1 MFQKLLEVTMNS
13 LYINAA
19 LICFDNS
26 PYIPELWAREGLAI
40 LVEDMVMGS
49 LVHRDFES
57 NIAKFGD
64 VVHTA
69 RPAERSIRRRTDSDD
84 YDTTATSATDV
95 PVSLNQWFYDSFIIK
110 DGEQSMSFADLVQK
124 HLDPAMQ
131 SMSRAI
137 DRAVYGRISAL
148 LKTPTTRA
156 GRLGALSNSNAKDY
170 VLDAREMLHVQK
182 AYELGRNLV
191 LAPSSETAMLKTD
204 LFVKV
209 NESGSDAALRRGFLG
224 KILGFDTFRDNN
236 ANSINST
243 SAVDTAAGTVTAALA
258 AGELASSE
266 ATTITGYNVVVGEF
280 VTIAGN
286 DQPQY
291 VTARTLNGADTDDV
305 TLNEANKYAS
315 GAGAALTIYK
325 AATAVDAAY
334 AAGWAKAIPVT
345 HTSGKPPQVGQ
356 LLAFGT
362 STRHT
367 YTIIEVAVVS
377 ATKTQVWL
385 DRPLEVAVAENDK
398 AFPGP
403 TGSINLAFHRDA
415 IALVSR
421 PVAEPPNG
429 TGVMSAIGSH
439 NGVGMRVVMQYDSVK
454 GGTRVNF
461 DLLAGVAILDPNLAV
476 ILLG

>member
-1 MFQKLLEVTMNS
+1 MIPMCNRVVLLCYSNDAYV
-13 LYINAA
+13 
-19 LICFDNS
+19 
-26 PYIPELWAREGLAI
+26 PELWANEGLAI

-49 LVHRDFES
+49 LVHRDFDS

-110 DGEQSMSFADLVQK
+110 DGEQSYSFADLIQK
-124 HLDPAMQ
+124 HLEPAMQ

-137 DRAVYGRISAL
+137 DRAVYGRIASL

-170 VLDAREMLHVQK
+170 VLDARELLNVQK
-182 AYELGRNLV
+182 AYEQGRNLV
-191 LAPSSETAMLKTD
+191 LAPASETAMLKTD
-204 LFVKV
+204 LFVKA
-209 NESGSDAALRRGFLG
+209 NESGSDMALRRGFLG
-224 KILGFDTFRDNN
+224 QILGFNTFRDNN
-236 ANSINST
+236 ANFISGT
-243 SAVDTAAGTVTAALA
+243 SAVDTASGTLTAAVVAGA
-258 AGELASSE
+258 AAASQ
-266 ATTITGYNVVVGEF
+266 AVTLTGYNVVVGEF
-280 VTIAGN
+280 ITIAGN
-286 DQPQY
+286 DQPQWAS
-291 VTARTLNGADTDDV
+291 ARTLDSADTTHV
-305 TLNEANKYAS
+305 TPSEAHKYAS
-315 GAGAALTIYK
+315 SAGAAITVYK
-325 AATAVDAAY
+325 AAVVNGSSY
-334 AAGWAKAIPVT
+334 SAGYSKDIALSS

-356 LLAFGT
+356 MMAFGT
-362 STRHT
+362 STRHV
-367 YTIIEVAVVS
+367 YTIIEVEAVS
-377 ATKTQVWL
+377 ATETKVWL
-385 DRPLEVAVAENDK
+385 DRPLEVALSNNDK

-403 TGSINLAFHRDA
+403 AGALNLAFHRDA

-421 PVAEPPNG
+421 PVAAPPSS
-429 TGVMSAIGSH
+429 TGVLSAVGSH

-461 DLLAGVAILDPNLAV
+461 DLLAGVAILDANLAA